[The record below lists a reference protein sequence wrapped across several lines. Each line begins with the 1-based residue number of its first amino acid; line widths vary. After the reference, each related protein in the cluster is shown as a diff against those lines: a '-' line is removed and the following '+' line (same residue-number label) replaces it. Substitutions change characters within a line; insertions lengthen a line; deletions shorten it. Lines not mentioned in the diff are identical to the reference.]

1 MIKTFRGFIPD
12 GGEEIIRLSTKKGKI
27 GYKIHDLDII
37 GVDPTATTQ
46 ESVVKI
52 FKITQTA
59 GATTTIDFADG
70 NLLAVAYR
78 ETYSAATSNEPATI
92 IFDEEVFNQDIFIT
106 HEDANNAGGCNY
118 MLKLEVMSLTDNAAA
133 VSTLRDI
140 RLNPQVGA

>member
-12 GGEEIIRLSTKKGKI
+12 GGEQVIRLSTKNGKV

-46 ESVVKI
+46 ESVVKV
-52 FKITQTA
+52 FKVTQPSV
-59 GATTTIDFADG
+59 TTTIDFADG

-78 ETYSAATSNEPATI
+78 ETYAAATSNEPATI

-106 HEDANNAGGCNY
+106 HEDSNNAGGCNY
-118 MLKLEVMSLTDNAAA
+118 MLKLELMSLTDNAAA